1 MKLNLNI
8 VKLRGTVF
16 TQQVNY
22 SPQIVIALSDVLPGF
37 LPSFVTVIPQNNSVP
52 NAIVSNFWEM
62 VNPNTGERVQF
73 NNLKIDI
80 IQNCD
85 TPYKEEIISN
95 FSDHCSNVFCR
106 IAEITGQPSSRL
118 AIAPTFSCTDDNQKI
133 KQFAQ
138 GIYVNNS
145 FKEAIIDN
153 CAFNNIFR
161 IKEVIGEKTYLINY
175 LANVYAAN
183 RVDNIEGKNLIR
195 ETIAVDFDINTFAN
209 EGYIFSVPD
218 IKAFFDKSSQ
228 MSKSFF
234 DFFFADNQ

>member
-1 MKLNLNI
+1 MKLSLNI

-16 TQQVNY
+16 TQQINY
-22 SPQIVIALSDVLPGF
+22 SPQIVAALTDVLPGF
-37 LPSFVTVIPQNNSVP
+37 LPSFVTVLPQNNSIP

-73 NNLKIDI
+73 NNMKIDI
-80 IQNCD
+80 IQSCD
-85 TPYKEEIISN
+85 LPYKEEILSG
-95 FSDHCSNVFCR
+95 FSDHCSTVFCR
-106 IAEITGQPSSRL
+106 IAEITGQSSSRL
-118 AIAPTFSCTDDNQKI
+118 AIAPTFSCIDDNQKI
-133 KQFAQ
+133 AQFAQ
-138 GIYVNNS
+138 GVYVNNT
-145 FKEAIIDN
+145 FRDARIDN

-161 IKEVIGEKTYLINY
+161 INELIGEKSYLVNY

-209 EGYIFSVPD
+209 EKYVFGIPE

-234 DFFFADNQ
+234 DFFFAD